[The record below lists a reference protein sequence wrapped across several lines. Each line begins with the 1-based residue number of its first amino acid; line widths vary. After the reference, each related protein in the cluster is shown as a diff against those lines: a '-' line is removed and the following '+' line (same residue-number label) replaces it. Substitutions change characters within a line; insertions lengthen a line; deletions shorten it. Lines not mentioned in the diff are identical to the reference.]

1 MKIVF
6 NFLTKKNY
14 FPPQSFF
21 CCGVQLEPQPE
32 HPQDPEEV
40 ALLTKRLMTK
50 NAAAATIT
58 PTMMISVIFPPVVLD
73 ASAASVN
80 YLVVTL
86 KIIVNNFDGENS
98 D

>member
-1 MKIVF
+1 LPIWITPLDSNENRF
-6 NFLTKKNY
+6 QRFDKKNY
-14 FPPQSFF
+14 SPPQSFF
-21 CCGVQLEPQPE
+21 CWGVQLEPQPE

-58 PTMMISVIFPPVVLD
+58 PTMIISVIFPPVVLD

-80 YLVVTL
+80 
-86 KIIVNNFDGENS
+86 
-98 D
+98 